1 MERWSQLQEM
11 VIGGDARADEICQL
25 LTNEADTD
33 LRRSVLL
40 QRLVDVLGEGF
51 TPLSAQMQLQWMLLE
66 DAVASGDSTAT
77 HLLSFL
83 ASARGS
89 PVVALARLTKGVG
102 AKDWRNISPGVAEM
116 LMRDVP
122 EAVEV
127 YDDNSEEEQGVV
139 ACPWT
144 EQAEAAEL
152 EAAANISHDFVD
164 EDPIAEQPDD
174 DHLDEQADANE
185 EVPQILFDRVNPVAV
200 EEIGKRVLSK
210 VFRTGNG
217 NGPTVMRICGDILAQ
232 CTRGKVAGARC
243 FRTTYR
249 EEKGMVAIGK
259 KGRRFSGHPNW
270 LRSLLRSGLPGHFVF
285 DLENCHLAVLRERHQ
300 PAADSALETYFQDRE
315 RILRDT
321 HADRTVAKQLFLRLL
336 YGGSILAW
344 KRTHR
349 LGEFATE
356 QFAERFAAEMAA
368 MRQADCQNHTQ
379 LLAKLRQRTAR
390 PVEKA
395 SEKILIRDLT
405 DYHIE
410 WTTSEQDAGFRSNT
424 RWEFTGQTFQNGV
437 ANWLKSNLGESSAA
451 FDVDGE
457 SCRKYLN
464 FSGKV
469 LNSETLVRRQQ
480 EDAEKRRIGPIPPKC
495 LAFLEEEMHDP
506 VLSAV
511 TDFVATKLERAPR
524 GGATPREE
532 VHKALHAFVERNAPV
547 EDGKRREVRCGEL
560 LKQLGVLEKRGRG
573 GATLDGRRKNTYYL
587 IYIFPKTDGSKDS
600 EASFVR
606 LVSGAE
612 PAVGGGN

>member
-1 MERWSQLQEM
+1 
-11 VIGGDARADEICQL
+11 
-25 LTNEADTD
+25 
-33 LRRSVLL
+33 
-40 QRLVDVLGEGF
+40 
-51 TPLSAQMQLQWMLLE
+51 MQLQWMLLE

-127 YDDNSEEEQGVV
+127 YDDNSEEEEQGVV

-152 EAAANISHDFVD
+152 EAAANILHDFVD

-185 EVPQILFDRVNPVAV
+185 EVPQIHFDRVNPVAV

-259 KGRRFSGHPNW
+259 KGRRFSGHVEAPKKKKKGEEEEEEFKSPLGIVTAHFATSTFAQPNW

-390 PVEKA
+390 PVEYLQYA
-395 SEKILIRDLT
+395 LNTARERELIDKVVLR
-405 DYHIE
+405 
-410 WTTSEQDAGFRSNT
+410 
-424 RWEFTGQTFQNGV
+424 
-437 ANWLKSNLGESSAA
+437 LGERHNAA
-451 FDVDGE
+451 V
-457 SCRKYLN
+457 
-464 FSGKV
+464 
-469 LNSETLVRRQQ
+469 
-480 EDAEKRRIGPIPPKC
+480 
-495 LAFLEEEMHDP
+495 LAFEHDGLFLYWP
-506 VLSAV
+506 
-511 TDFVATKLERAPR
+511 DEPEKLR
-524 GGATPREE
+524 GLIDASR
-532 VHKALHAFVERNAPV
+532 
-547 EDGKRREVRCGEL
+547 VRCAAS
-560 LKQLGVLEKRGRG
+560 
-573 GATLDGRRKNTYYL
+573 ATL
-587 IYIFPKTDGSKDS
+587 
-600 EASFVR
+600 
-606 LVSGAE
+606 
-612 PAVGGGN
+612 

>member
-1 MERWSQLQEM
+1 
-11 VIGGDARADEICQL
+11 
-25 LTNEADTD
+25 
-33 LRRSVLL
+33 
-40 QRLVDVLGEGF
+40 
-51 TPLSAQMQLQWMLLE
+51 
-66 DAVASGDSTAT
+66 
-77 HLLSFL
+77 
-83 ASARGS
+83 
-89 PVVALARLTKGVG
+89 
-102 AKDWRNISPGVAEM
+102 
-116 LMRDVP
+116 MRDVP

-127 YDDNSEEEQGVV
+127 YDDNSEEEEQGVV

-185 EVPQILFDRVNPVAV
+185 EAPQILFDRVNPVAV

-232 CTRGKVAGARC
+232 CARGKVAGARC

-259 KGRRFSGHPNW
+259 KGRRFSGHVEAPKKKKKGEEEEEEFKSPLGIVTAHFATSTFAQPNW

-379 LLAKLRQRTAR
+379 LLAKLR
-390 PVEKA
+390 P
-395 SEKILIRDLT
+395 T
-405 DYHIE
+405 D
-410 WTTSEQDAGFRSNT
+410 G
-424 RWEFTGQTFQNGV
+424 
-437 ANWLKSNLGESSAA
+437 
-451 FDVDGE
+451 
-457 SCRKYLN
+457 
-464 FSGKV
+464 
-469 LNSETLVRRQQ
+469 
-480 EDAEKRRIGPIPPKC
+480 
-495 LAFLEEEMHDP
+495 
-506 VLSAV
+506 
-511 TDFVATKLERAPR
+511 APR
-524 GGATPREE
+524 GVFAVRPQHCAREGADSAPGRASQRSRPGFRARRAVLYWPDEPEKLRGLIESDAQRQPR
-532 VHKALHAFVERNAPV
+532 P
-547 EDGKRREVRCGEL
+547 
-560 LKQLGVLEKRGRG
+560 
-573 GATLDGRRKNTYYL
+573 GAH
-587 IYIFPKTDGSKDS
+587 
-600 EASFVR
+600 V
-606 LVSGAE
+606 
-612 PAVGGGN
+612 